1 MLTREEYE
9 QLWLVTPPEFLT
21 DEEILAVLLYW
32 DQTYGRGGLAYDGAQ
47 YKRLVELTGAPPEG
61 VVWQGLGVEQA
72 GKDVDIWHSVPAD
85 LWTLRSTAGMFRAMA
100 ANSKA
105 NPGYQ
110 RHMRRIA
117 QFFQHRAGFELE
129 WVEELG

>member
-21 DEEILAVLLYW
+21 DEEILAILHYW
-32 DQTYGRGGLAYDGAQ
+32 AGAFGGNGLGYDGPQ
-47 YKRLVELTGAPPEG
+47 YQRLGELATSPPEG

-100 ANSKA
+100 ANGEA
-105 NPGYQ
+105 NPDYA
-110 RHMRRIA
+110 RHMRRVA